1 MSFEFPF
8 VEIDGVPLEILEYP
22 DSDYQAVVR
31 MPSAKFMRICNK
43 LSSFADSGIW
53 TLVRTF
59 YLVIYETSLSAR
71 VIRVS

>member
-31 MPSAKFMRICNK
+31 RGSLFTAYAKGEEHIAEASATAPPPSPG
-43 LSSFADSGIW
+43 SGA
-53 TLVRTF
+53 
-59 YLVIYETSLSAR
+59 SAATHHR
-71 VIRVS
+71 RQP